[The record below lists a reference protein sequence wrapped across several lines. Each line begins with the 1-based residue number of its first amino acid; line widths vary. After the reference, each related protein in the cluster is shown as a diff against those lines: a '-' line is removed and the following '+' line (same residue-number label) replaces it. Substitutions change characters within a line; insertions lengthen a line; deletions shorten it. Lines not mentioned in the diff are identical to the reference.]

1 MKIRGGNFG
10 TTVLSASLALT
21 LGLTGLVLA
30 LAPSASAQEAGGK
43 STELS
48 KVERLNRA
56 PVNKEV
62 LRVKLPHASEHKLAN
77 GLTVLVLERHE
88 LPTVAF
94 ELELK
99 PGAIA
104 DPTPGMASF
113 TADMLT
119 EGTSRKNSAQIAA
132 AIEDIGAT
140 VEAEAEYGGSDT
152 TVSASGLI
160 DNTDEILGLMSDVTL
175 NPSFPAEEL
184 EKYKKRQLGEL
195 EDERS
200 RPDFLASE
208 AFQRD
213 LYGNTNYA
221 VTAATPEAINAVT
234 SQALAEYHAK
244 YYVPANATLG
254 IVGDVNTEELLKV
267 VEKYFGPWKGGPA
280 ASGQLAQVPA
290 PQAKRIT
297 LVDRPGSVQT
307 NILAGN
313 LTVKRADPDY
323 FVLTV
328 MQRVLGGGP
337 SARLF
342 LNLREAHGYT
352 YGAYSRLRT
361 DVYRGSWYANTEVRT
376 PVTDGSMHEL
386 LFEFGRLRTEPVP
399 DAELEESKRSLVARF
414 ALSLESSE
422 TLLENALAVKHYGLP
437 EDYWDTYP
445 EKIAAVNPAGLQKA
459 AEKYIDLDHLQIVAV
474 GDAKQIKDVLSKYGP
489 VEVGMPGGGK

>member
-1 MKIRGGNFG
+1 VRIRGGY
-10 TTVLSASLALT
+10 LARAMVSGAL
-21 LGLTGLVLA
+21 LGAVGLAGLVLSF
-30 LAPSASAQEAGGK
+30 APATRAQEAGGK

-56 PVNKEV
+56 PVSKEI
-62 LRVKLPHASEHKLAN
+62 LRVKLPKPTEHKLAN

-119 EGTSRKNSAQIAA
+119 EGTTTRNSAQIAA
-132 AIEDIGAT
+132 AIEEIGARL
-140 VEAEAEYGGSDT
+140 EAGAEFGGSETD
-152 TVSASGLI
+152 VSASGL
-160 DNTDEILGLMSDVTL
+160 TDHMDQILALMSDVTL
-175 NPSFPAEEL
+175 NPTFPAEEL
-184 EKYKKRQLGEL
+184 EKYKQRQLGEL

-208 AFQRD
+208 AFERD

-221 VTAATPEAINAVT
+221 VTAPSTEAIKGVT
-234 SQALAEYHAK
+234 SEALADYHK
-244 YYVPANATLG
+244 KFYVPANAVLG
-254 IVGDVNTEELLKV
+254 VVGDVNTEEILKV
-267 VEKYFGPWKGGPA
+267 VEKYFGPWKGGPT
-280 ASGQLAQVPA
+280 ASTELAQVPA

-313 LTVKRADPDY
+313 LAVKRNDPDY

-352 YGAYSRLRT
+352 YGAYSRLHA
-361 DVYRGSWYANTEVRT
+361 DVYRGNWEANTEVRT

-386 LFEFGRLRTEPVP
+386 MYEFGRLRTEPVP
-399 DAELEESKRSLVARF
+399 DAELEEAKRSLVARF

-422 TLLENALAVKHYGLP
+422 TLLEDALSVKHFGLP
-437 EDYWDTYP
+437 ADYWDTYP
-445 EKIAAVNPAGLQKA
+445 EKIAAVNAAGVETA
-459 AEKYIDLDHLQIVAV
+459 AKKYIDLDHLQIVCV
-474 GDAKQIKDVLSKYGP
+474 GDAKQIKGELGKYGP
-489 VEVGMPGGGK
+489 VEEGK